1 MATLLLDCYVIARP
15 RGRKLTNWSPKNFV
29 AFLQSIG
36 FTTRVELPRRNWNPR
51 SPKITKI
58 VEDFYTIYI
67 SDEGLQK
74 TSPTQFY
81 KEIQQFQE
89 RLCYKHVKVYATI
102 SKDLMG
108 NAGQRLFD

>member
-29 AFLQSIG
+29 ALLQSIS
-36 FTTRVELPRRNWNPR
+36 FAMRVKLPRRNWNPR
-51 SPKITKI
+51 SLKITKI
-58 VEDFYTIYI
+58 VEDLYTNI

-89 RLCYKHVKVYATI
+89 RLCYKRVKVYATI